1 MTDNA
6 PFHCMSVI
14 LVSVLPSGLSASG
27 QTRQFTKYPLHVIQP
42 DASRLADR
50 KVKGG
55 ECMGAERSAGQGE
68 LSFAFGP
75 YRLVP
80 GRQLL
85 LLGDQPVKLGG
96 RAFELLRLLVQ
107 RSGQLVNKDE
117 LIAAAWPGT
126 FVHESNLKVNMWN
139 LRRTLG
145 DTKLNPH
152 YVATIAG
159 RGYMFVARVET
170 AIADLAHLGA
180 SLEDRAA
187 ASPPTLRHIV
197 GREIEIA
204 EVLDA
209 LNRERHLT
217 LVGAG
222 GIGKTTIAVAAAR
235 AYAEHCPDGVCFV
248 DLAAI
253 DDVRLFPVAMVT
265 ALGIKGN
272 PGNGFGAILDYLR
285 PRQMLVVLDNC
296 EHVLPAATIFASRLA
311 AEPGKSKLLATS
323 REPLDGEAEH
333 LVRIDA
339 LATPDRERG
348 LDAGHAVCF
357 PAIELF
363 ARRAADWAG
372 YAIDE
377 NDWDA
382 VASICRSVEGLPLA
396 IELAAAQLE
405 NHRPAE
411 LLAMLDRHLG
421 FPNPRQ
427 EGSHPRHE
435 TMLATID
442 WSYRLLSPKEAA
454 VFRAISVFAD
464 TFELEDAIDVA
475 GTIGLDAVD
484 VMTGLGG
491 LVVKSLLTARVHG
504 PALRYR
510 LLDSMRRYATGKR
523 REDRADAALRARHA
537 ARVLTLFRR
546 SEEEWSWL
554 DTGDWIARYVSRFA
568 DLRAAL
574 GWAYGEDGDVRT
586 GIELTAAA
594 LMLWSET
601 SILTEAQGRAE
612 QALALAETVP
622 CDDLLKAKLACSRGW
637 SLFYARKMTGEA
649 ETVWHDA
656 IAFARNA
663 GNLEY
668 EQRGLVGLAF
678 HLLQIGKIDAAIAH
692 LEEANT
698 LSEHHRDWTSAPEGE
713 RALAWAK
720 AHRGEFL
727 ESGRVLD
734 RLAAQYALPKG
745 ALRMARQ
752 DVYRFVTIRCY
763 LPFVAWMTGRTDYAI
778 AATREAV
785 ELAGQ
790 AGHWVSQAN
799 ALGLAALPL
808 ALETGDMAALHHY
821 SSQMQANMDREAIP
835 RWMPVHCYFA
845 ALVRH
850 LEGDEDAWRDVGAA
864 IDEMIECRYLLR
876 IPMYIGGFARTLV
889 QRGHLDEAHR
899 RVTDALRFQEEQ
911 GEIWCRP
918 ELLRIEASIM
928 LGTGDADRAEQ
939 RLREA
944 LIEARAIGA
953 ISFELRIASDIA
965 AGLIDAGRRSEA
977 AELLGPI
984 YAKFG
989 EGFGT
994 QDMLVASRLLQRA
1007 AAGS

>member
-1 MTDNA
+1 M
-6 PFHCMSVI
+6 
-14 LVSVLPSGLSASG
+14 
-27 QTRQFTKYPLHVIQP
+27 
-42 DASRLADR
+42 DAISDTTT
-50 KVKGG
+50 
-55 ECMGAERSAGQGE
+55 GE

-80 GRQLL
+80 ARQLL
-85 LLGDQPVKLGG
+85 LFGDHPVKLGG

-107 RSGQLVNKDE
+107 RSGQLVTKDE

-139 LRRTLG
+139 LRRALG
-145 DTKLNPH
+145 DTKLNPR

-159 RGYMFVARVET
+159 RGYMFVAGVET
-170 AIADLAHLGA
+170 AIADFAHVDPIA
-180 SLEDRAA
+180 TDPAA
-187 ASPPTLRHIV
+187 ARTLPLRHIV
-197 GREIEIA
+197 GREMEIA

-209 LNRERHLT
+209 LRRERHLT

-222 GIGKTTIAVAAAR
+222 GIGKTTIAIAAAR
-235 AYAEHCPDGVCFV
+235 AYADHCPDGVRFV

-253 DDVRLFPVAMVT
+253 DDIRLLPVAMVT

-311 AEPGKSKLLATS
+311 ADSGKSKLLATS
-323 REPLDGEAEH
+323 REPLDGEAEY
-333 LVRIDA
+333 LIRVGA
-339 LATPDRERG
+339 LAAPDPGQG
-348 LDAGHAVCF
+348 LDAAAATGF
-357 PAIELF
+357 PAVELF
-363 ARRAADWAG
+363 ARRAAEWAG
-372 YAIDE
+372 YEIADD
-377 NDWDA
+377 DWDA

-405 NHRPAE
+405 SDRPAD

-421 FPNPRQ
+421 FPRRRQ
-427 EGSHPRHE
+427 DGSPPRHE

-442 WSYRLLSPKEAA
+442 WSYRLLPPKEAA
-454 VFRAISVFAD
+454 LFRAISVFAD

-475 GTIGLDAVD
+475 AAIGVDAVD

-491 LVVKSLLTARVHG
+491 LVAKSLLTAKVHG

-510 LLDSMRRYATGKR
+510 LLDSMRRYAADKR
-523 REDRADAALRARHA
+523 REDPADAALRRQHA
-537 ARVLTLFRR
+537 ARVLALFRR
-546 SEEEWSWL
+546 SEEEWNWL

-586 GIELTAAA
+586 GIELTVAA

-601 SILTEAQGRAE
+601 SILSEAQGRAE

-649 ETVWHDA
+649 EAVWYDA

-678 HLLQIGKIDAAIAH
+678 YLLQIGKIDDAIAY
-692 LEEANT
+692 LEEANA
-698 LSEHHRDWTSAPEGE
+698 LSERHHDWTSAPEGE

-720 AHRGEFL
+720 AHRGEF
-727 ESGRVLD
+727 SGSGQVLD
-734 RLAAQYALPKG
+734 RLAAQYTLPKG

-763 LPFVAWMTGRTDYAI
+763 LPFVAWMTGRTDQAI
-778 AATREAV
+778 EAAREAV

-808 ALETGDMAALHHY
+808 ALETGDMAALRHY
-821 SSQMQANMDREAIP
+821 SAQMQANMDREAIP
-835 RWMPVHCYFA
+835 RWIPVHRYFA
-845 ALVRH
+845 ALLRH
-850 LEGDEDAWRDVGAA
+850 LQGDEEAWRDVGAA
-864 IDEMIECRYLLR
+864 IDDMIECRYLLR

-889 QRGHLDEAHR
+889 RCGRLDEAR
-899 RVTDALRFQEEQ
+899 GRIASALRFQEEQ
-911 GEIWCRP
+911 GELWCRA
-918 ELLRIEASIM
+918 ELQRIEASIM
-928 LGTGDADRAEQ
+928 LRAGDAIHAER

-944 LIEARAIGA
+944 LAGAQAIGA
-953 ISFELRIASDIA
+953 VSFELRIAGDLA
-965 AGLIDAGRRSEA
+965 EHLIVTGRRAEA
-977 AELLGPI
+977 AELLGSI
-984 YAKFG
+984 YAKFS

-1007 AAGS
+1007 SDIG

>member
-1 MTDNA
+1 MDA
-6 PFHCMSVI
+6 MS
-14 LVSVLPSGLSASG
+14 GTA
-27 QTRQFTKYPLHVIQP
+27 K
-42 DASRLADR
+42 
-50 KVKGG
+50 
-55 ECMGAERSAGQGE
+55 GE

-85 LLGDQPVKLGG
+85 LLDDQPVKLGG

-107 RSGQLVNKDE
+107 RSGQLVTKEE

-126 FVHESNLKVNMWN
+126 FVHESNLKVNMWS
-139 LRRTLG
+139 LRRALG
-145 DTKLNPH
+145 DTKLNPR
-152 YVATIAG
+152 YLATIAG
-159 RGYMFVARVET
+159 RGYMFVAAVET
-170 AIADLAHLGA
+170 VIADFAHLDMSA
-180 SLEDRAA
+180 VDQATA
-187 ASPPTLRHIV
+187 PAPPLRHII
-197 GREIEIA
+197 GREMEIA
-204 EVLDA
+204 EVLEA
-209 LNRERHLT
+209 LHRERHLT

-235 AYAEHCPDGVCFV
+235 AYADHCPDGVCFV

-253 DDVRLFPVAMVT
+253 DDVRLLPVAMVT

-311 AEPGKSKLLATS
+311 AESGKSKLLATS
-323 REPLDGEAEH
+323 RKPLDGDAEQ
-333 LVRIDA
+333 LIRIGA
-339 LATPDRERG
+339 LAAPDREQG
-348 LDAGHAVCF
+348 LDAARATRF
-357 PAIELF
+357 PAVELL
-363 ARRAADWAG
+363 ARRAAEWAG
-372 YAIDE
+372 YDIADD
-377 NDWDA
+377 DWDA

-396 IELAAAQLE
+396 IELAAAQLA
-405 NHRPAE
+405 NRRPAA

-421 FPNPRQ
+421 FPNPQQ
-427 EGSHPRHE
+427 EGRTPRHE

-442 WSYRLLSPKEAA
+442 WSYRLLPPKEAA
-454 VFRAISVFAD
+454 LFRAISVFAD

-475 GTIGLDAVD
+475 AVTGLDAVD

-491 LVVKSLLTARVHG
+491 LVAKSLLTARVNG

-510 LLDSMRRYATGKR
+510 LLDSMRRYAAEKR
-523 REDRADAALRARHA
+523 REDPADTALRGQHA
-537 ARVLTLFRR
+537 ARVLALFRR
-546 SEEEWSWL
+546 SEEEWNWL
-554 DTGDWIARYVSRFA
+554 DTSDWIARYVSRFA

-574 GWAYGEDGDVRT
+574 GWSYSEDGNVRT
-586 GIELTAAA
+586 GIELTVAA

-601 SILTEAQGRAE
+601 SILSEAQGRAE
-612 QALALAETVP
+612 QALKLAETVP

-649 ETVWHDA
+649 ETVWYDA
-656 IAFARNA
+656 IAFARNV

-678 HLLQIGKIDAAIAH
+678 YLLQIGKISDAIAY
-692 LEEANT
+692 LEEANA
-698 LSEHHRDWTSAPEGE
+698 LSEHHHDWTSAPEGE

-720 AHRGEFL
+720 AHRGEFV

-734 RLAAQYALPKG
+734 RLAAQYGLPKG

-763 LPFVAWMTGRTDYAI
+763 LPFVAWMTGRADYAI
-778 AATREAV
+778 EATREAV

-808 ALETGDMAALHHY
+808 ALETGDMAALRHY
-821 SSQMQANMDREAIP
+821 SAQMQANMDREAIP
-835 RWMPVHCYFA
+835 RWMPVHRYFA
-845 ALVRH
+845 ALLRH
-850 LEGDEDAWRDVGAA
+850 LQGDEAAWRDVGAA

-876 IPMYIGGFARTLV
+876 IPMYIGGFARILV
-889 QRGHLDEAHR
+889 ESGQLEEARR
-899 RVTDALRFQEEQ
+899 RVASALQFQEQQ
-911 GEIWCRP
+911 GELWCRP
-918 ELLRIEASIM
+918 ELQRIEASIM
-928 LGTGDADRAEQ
+928 LRAGDPIHAEQ
-939 RLREA
+939 RLRQA
-944 LIEARAIGA
+944 MMSAQAIGA
-953 ISFELRIASDIA
+953 MSFELRIAGDLA
-965 AGLIDAGRRSEA
+965 AHLIDSGRRAEA
-977 AELLGPI
+977 TELLGPI
-984 YAKFG
+984 YAKFS

-994 QDMLVASRLLQRA
+994 QDLLVASRLLQRA
-1007 AAGS
+1007 ST